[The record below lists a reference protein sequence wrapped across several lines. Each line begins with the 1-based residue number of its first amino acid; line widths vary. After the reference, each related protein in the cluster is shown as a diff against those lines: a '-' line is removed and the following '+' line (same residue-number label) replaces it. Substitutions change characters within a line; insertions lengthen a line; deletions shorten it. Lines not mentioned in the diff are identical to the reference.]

1 MNILIIGPSWV
12 GDMMMSHSL
21 YQQLKL
27 QYPNCQIDVM
37 APNWCKPLLGRMP
50 EVRHAIEMPLGHGK
64 FALCE
69 RYRLGKVL
77 RNQYDMAIVL
87 PNSLKSAF
95 YSCFCK
101 NCGAS
106 WLERGKPLFLA

>member
-37 APNWCKPLLGRMP
+37 APNWCKPLLARMP

-69 RYRLGKVL
+69 RYRLGKAL
-77 RNQYDMAIVL
+77 RNRYDCVTQL
-87 PNSLKSAF
+87 LEVSF
-95 YSCFCK
+95 YSRLCK
-101 NCGAS
+101 NSGAS
-106 WLERGKPLFLA
+106 WLERRKPLFLA